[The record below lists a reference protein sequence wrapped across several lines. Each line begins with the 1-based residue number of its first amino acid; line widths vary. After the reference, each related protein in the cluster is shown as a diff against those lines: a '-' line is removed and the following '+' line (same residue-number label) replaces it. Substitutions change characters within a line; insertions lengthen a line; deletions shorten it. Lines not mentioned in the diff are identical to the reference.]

1 MIVTAIVPAAGAGVR
16 FGGAVK
22 KQFIALNGLPILS
35 HTLRALAA
43 SRALSSIIVVVPPGE
58 EFRGREALE
67 LAGIDL
73 ETEVVPGG
81 QARQDSVYIGLQR
94 AKAETDLVLIHDGVR
109 PFVSREVVL
118 ATVEAAKEWGAAIA
132 AVPVI
137 DTIKR
142 VDTDGFVVET
152 LQREQ
157 LWSVQTPQV
166 FRYALLMQAHRAIR
180 EPGVV
185 ATDDAALVER
195 IGGMVKVVRGSYENI
210 KITSEEDL
218 PLAGLILRRWVV
230 Q

>member
-1 MIVTAIVPAAGAGVR
+1 MHVTAIVPAAGAGIR

-43 SRALSSIIVVVPPGE
+43 SRALSAIIVVVPPGE
-58 EFRGREALE
+58 ELRGQEALE
-67 LAGIDL
+67 LARIDL

-118 ATVEAAKEWGAAIA
+118 ATIEAAKEWGAAIA

-166 FRYALLMQAHRAIR
+166 FRYALLMRAHRAIR
-180 EPGVV
+180 EGGIV

-195 IGGMVKVVRGSYENI
+195 IGGMVKVVRGSYENL

-218 PLAGLILRRWVV
+218 PLAGLILKRWMV

>member
-1 MIVTAIVPAAGAGVR
+1 MHVTAIIPAAGAGVR

-22 KQFIALNGLPILS
+22 KQFIALDGLPILS

-43 SRALSSIIVVVPPGE
+43 SKALSAIIVVVPPGE
-58 EFRGREALE
+58 ELRGRKALE
-67 LAGIDL
+67 LARIDL

-118 ATVEAAKEWGAAIA
+118 ATIEAAKEWGAAIA

-157 LWSVQTPQV
+157 LWAVQTPQV
-166 FRYALLMQAHRAIR
+166 FRYALLMRAHRAIR
-180 EPGVV
+180 EGGIV

-195 IGGMVKVVRGSYENI
+195 IGGMVKVVRGSYENL

-218 PLAGLILRRWVV
+218 PLAGLILKRWMV

>member
-1 MIVTAIVPAAGAGVR
+1 MIVTAIVPAAGAGIR

-22 KQFIALNGLPILS
+22 KQFIALDGLPILS

-43 SRALSSIIVVVPPGE
+43 SNALAAIIIVVPPGE
-58 EFRGREALE
+58 ELRGREALE
-67 LAGIDL
+67 LAGVNV

-81 QARQDSVYIGLQR
+81 QTRQDSVYNGLQR

-118 ATVEAAKEWGAAIA
+118 ATIEAAKEAGAAVV
-132 AVPVI
+132 AVPII

-142 VDTDGFVVET
+142 VDTNGFVIET
-152 LQREQ
+152 LQRGQ
-157 LWSVQTPQV
+157 LWSIQTPQV
-166 FRYALLMQAHRAIR
+166 FSYTLLMRAHRAVR
-180 EPGVV
+180 EHGII

-195 IGGMVKVVRGSYENI
+195 IGGMVKVVRGSYENL

-218 PLAGLILRRWVV
+218 PLADLILRRRMV

>member
-1 MIVTAIVPAAGAGVR
+1 MHVTAIVPAAGAGVR

-58 EFRGREALE
+58 ELRGREALE

-218 PLAGLILRRWVV
+218 PLAGLILRRWVA

>member
-1 MIVTAIVPAAGAGVR
+1 MIVTAIVPAAGAGIR

-43 SRALSSIIVVVPPGE
+43 SKALASIIVVVPPGE
-58 EFRGREALE
+58 ELRGREALE

-180 EPGVV
+180 EREIV

-195 IGGMVKVVRGSYENI
+195 IGGMVKVVRGSYENL

>member
-43 SRALSSIIVVVPPGE
+43 SRALASIIVVVPPGE
-58 EFRGREALE
+58 ELKGREALE

-218 PLAGLILRRWVV
+218 PLAGLILRRWVA

>member
-1 MIVTAIVPAAGAGVR
+1 MHVTAIVPAAGAGIR
-16 FGGAVK
+16 FGGSVK

-43 SRALSSIIVVVPPGE
+43 SNALAAIIVVIPPGE
-58 EFRGREALE
+58 ESRGQEALE

-73 ETEVVPGG
+73 EAEVIPGG
-81 QARQDSVYIGLQR
+81 QLRQDSVYIGLQR

-118 ATVEAAKEWGAAIA
+118 ATVEAAKEVGAAVA
-132 AVPVI
+132 AVPAI

-152 LQREQ
+152 LQRGQ
-157 LWSVQTPQV
+157 LWSIQTPQV
-166 FRYALLMQAHRAIR
+166 FRYALLMQAHRAVRKHKI
-180 EPGVV
+180 V

-195 IGGMVKVVRGSYENI
+195 IGGMVKVVRGSYENL

-218 PLAGLILRRWVV
+218 PLASLILKRWMV

>member
-1 MIVTAIVPAAGAGVR
+1 MIVTAIVPAAGAGIR

-43 SRALSSIIVVVPPGE
+43 SKALASIIVVVPPGE
-58 EFRGREALE
+58 ELRGREALE
-67 LAGIDL
+67 LARIDL

-152 LQREQ
+152 LQRGQ

-180 EPGVV
+180 ERGIV

-195 IGGMVKVVRGSYENI
+195 IGGMVKVVRGSYENL

-218 PLAGLILRRWVV
+218 PLADLILRRWVV

>member
-1 MIVTAIVPAAGAGVR
+1 MHVTAIVPAAGAGVR

-43 SRALSSIIVVVPPGE
+43 SDALAAIIVVVPPGE
-58 EFRGREALE
+58 ESRGQEALE
-67 LAGIDL
+67 LARINL

-118 ATVEAAKEWGAAIA
+118 ATVEAAKEVGAAVA

-142 VDTDGFVVET
+142 VDSDDFVVET
-152 LQREQ
+152 LQRGQ
-157 LWSVQTPQV
+157 LWSIQTPQV
-166 FRYALLMQAHRAIR
+166 FRYALLMQAHRAVR
-180 EPGVV
+180 ERGIVV
-185 ATDDAALVER
+185 TDDAALVER
-195 IGGMVKVVRGSYENI
+195 IGGMVKVVRGSYENL

-218 PLAGLILRRWVV
+218 PLAGLILKRWMV

>member
-1 MIVTAIVPAAGAGVR
+1 MIVTAIVPAAGAGIR

-43 SRALSSIIVVVPPGE
+43 SKALSAIIVVVPPGE
-58 EFRGREALE
+58 ELRGREALE

-118 ATVEAAKEWGAAIA
+118 AAIDAAKEVDAAVV

-142 VDTDGFVVET
+142 VDTNGFVVET

-157 LWSVQTPQV
+157 IWSIQTPQV
-166 FRYALLMQAHRAIR
+166 FRYSLLMQAHRAVRGLGII
-180 EPGVV
+180 

-195 IGGMVKVVRGSYENI
+195 MGGIVKVVRGSYENL
-210 KITSEEDL
+210 KITSQEDL
-218 PLAGLILRRWVV
+218 PLAGLILQRLMA

>member
-1 MIVTAIVPAAGAGVR
+1 MIVTAIVPAAGVGSR

-43 SRALSSIIVVVPPGE
+43 SNALAAIIVVVPPGE
-58 EFRGREALE
+58 ELRGREALE
-67 LAGIDL
+67 LARVDL

-81 QARQDSVYIGLQR
+81 QERQDSVYIGLQR

-118 ATVEAAKEWGAAIA
+118 ATIDAAKEWGAAVA
-132 AVPVI
+132 AAPVI

-152 LQREQ
+152 LQRGQ

-166 FRYALLMQAHRAIR
+166 FRYALLMQAHRSVR
-180 EPGVV
+180 EHGIV

-195 IGGMVKVVRGSYENI
+195 MGGVVKVVRGSYDNL

-218 PLAGLILRRWVV
+218 PVADLILRRRMV

>member
-1 MIVTAIVPAAGAGVR
+1 MIVTAIVPAAGAGIR

-43 SRALSSIIVVVPPGE
+43 SRALASIIVVVPPGE
-58 EFRGREALE
+58 ELRGREALE

-152 LQREQ
+152 LQRGQ

-180 EPGVV
+180 ERGIV

-195 IGGMVKVVRGSYENI
+195 IGGMVKVVRGSYENL

>member
-1 MIVTAIVPAAGAGVR
+1 MIITAIVPAAGAGIR

-43 SRALSSIIVVVPPGE
+43 SKALSAIIVVVPPGE
-58 EFRGREALE
+58 ELRGREALE

-109 PFVSREVVL
+109 PFVSRKVVL

-142 VDTDGFVVET
+142 VDTDDFVVET
-152 LQREQ
+152 LQRGQ

-166 FRYALLMQAHRAIR
+166 FRYALLMQAHREIR
-180 EPGVV
+180 ERGIV

-195 IGGMVKVVRGSYENI
+195 IGGMVKVVRGSYENL

>member
-1 MIVTAIVPAAGAGVR
+1 MIVTAIVPAAGAGIR

-43 SRALSSIIVVVPPGE
+43 SKALSAIIVVVPPGE
-58 EFRGREALE
+58 ELRGREALE

-152 LQREQ
+152 LQRGQ

-166 FRYALLMQAHRAIR
+166 FRYALLMQAHREIR
-180 EPGVV
+180 ERGIVV
-185 ATDDAALVER
+185 TDDAALVER
-195 IGGMVKVVRGSYENI
+195 IGGMVKVVRGSYENL

>member
-1 MIVTAIVPAAGAGVR
+1 MHVTAIIPAAGAGVR

-43 SRALSSIIVVVPPGE
+43 SKALSAIIVVVPPGE
-58 EFRGREALE
+58 ELRGRKALE
-67 LAGIDL
+67 LARIDL

-118 ATVEAAKEWGAAIA
+118 ATIEAAKEWGAAIA

-166 FRYALLMQAHRAIR
+166 FRYALLMRAHRAIR
-180 EPGVV
+180 EGGIV

-195 IGGMVKVVRGSYENI
+195 IGGMVKVVRGSYENL

-218 PLAGLILRRWVV
+218 PLADLILKRWMV

>member
-43 SRALSSIIVVVPPGE
+43 SRALASIIVVVPPGE
-58 EFRGREALE
+58 ELRGREALE

-180 EPGVV
+180 EGGIV

-195 IGGMVKVVRGSYENI
+195 IGGMVKVVRGSYENL

>member
-1 MIVTAIVPAAGAGVR
+1 MHVTAIVPAAGAGIR

-43 SRALSSIIVVVPPGE
+43 SNALAAIIVVVPPGE
-58 EFRGREALE
+58 ESRGREALE
-67 LAGIDL
+67 FARIDL

-118 ATVEAAKEWGAAIA
+118 ATIEAAKECGAAVA
-132 AVPVI
+132 AVPAI

-142 VDTDGFVVET
+142 VDTDGFVIET
-152 LQREQ
+152 LPRGQ
-157 LWSVQTPQV
+157 LWSIQTPQV
-166 FRYALLMQAHRAIR
+166 FHYALLMQAHRVVR
-180 EPGVV
+180 ECGII

-195 IGGMVKVVRGSYENI
+195 IGGMVKVVRGSYENL

-218 PLAGLILRRWVV
+218 PLAGLILKRWMV

>member
-1 MIVTAIVPAAGAGVR
+1 MIVTAIVPAAGAGIR

-43 SRALSSIIVVVPPGE
+43 SRALASIIVVVPPGE
-58 EFRGREALE
+58 ELRGREALE

-132 AVPVI
+132 AVPAI

-152 LQREQ
+152 LQRGQ

-180 EPGVV
+180 ERGIV

-195 IGGMVKVVRGSYENI
+195 IGGMVKVVRGSYENL

>member
-1 MIVTAIVPAAGAGVR
+1 MIVTAIVPAAGAGIR
-16 FGGAVK
+16 FGGEVK
-22 KQFIALNGLPILS
+22 KQFIALNGLPVLS
-35 HTLRALAA
+35 HTLRALRASDALAA
-43 SRALSSIIVVVPPGE
+43 IIVVVPPGE
-58 EFRGREALE
+58 ESRGREALD

-81 QARQDSVYIGLQR
+81 RTRQDSVYNGLQR

-118 ATVEAAKEWGAAIA
+118 ATVEAAKEVGAAVA
-132 AVPVI
+132 AVPVT
-137 DTIKR
+137 DTIKC
-142 VDTDGFVVET
+142 VNPDGFVTET
-152 LQREQ
+152 LQRGQ
-157 LWSVQTPQV
+157 LWSIQTPQV
-166 FRYALLMQAHRAIR
+166 FRYALLMQAHRAVR
-180 EPGVV
+180 EYGIV

-218 PLAGLILRRWVV
+218 PLAGLILKRRMV

>member
-1 MIVTAIVPAAGAGVR
+1 MHVTAIIPAAGAGVR

-43 SRALSSIIVVVPPGE
+43 SRALSAIIVVVPPGE
-58 EFRGREALE
+58 ELRGRKALE
-67 LAGIDL
+67 LARIDL

-118 ATVEAAKEWGAAIA
+118 ATIEAAKEWGAAIA

-157 LWSVQTPQV
+157 LWAVQTPQV
-166 FRYALLMQAHRAIR
+166 FRYALLMRAHRAIR
-180 EPGVV
+180 EGGIV

-195 IGGMVKVVRGSYENI
+195 IGGMVKVVRGSYENL

-218 PLAGLILRRWVV
+218 PLADLILKRWMV

>member
-1 MIVTAIVPAAGAGVR
+1 MHVTAIIPAAGAGVR

-43 SRALSSIIVVVPPGE
+43 SRALSAIIVVVPPGE
-58 EFRGREALE
+58 ELRGRKALE
-67 LAGIDL
+67 LARIDL

-118 ATVEAAKEWGAAIA
+118 ATIEAAKEWGAAIA

-166 FRYALLMQAHRAIR
+166 FRYALLMRAHRAIR
-180 EPGVV
+180 EGGIV

-195 IGGMVKVVRGSYENI
+195 IGGMVKVVRGSYENL

-218 PLAGLILRRWVV
+218 PLAGLILKRWMV